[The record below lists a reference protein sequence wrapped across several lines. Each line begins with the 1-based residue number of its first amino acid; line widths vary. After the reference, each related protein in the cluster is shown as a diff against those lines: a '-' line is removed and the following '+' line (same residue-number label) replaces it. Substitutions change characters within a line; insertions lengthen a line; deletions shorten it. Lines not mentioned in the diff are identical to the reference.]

1 MAFSRERYSFEDG
14 DNQRG
19 RDQQKV
25 LTAIL
30 NKAMSPAILTNASAL
45 ISDVS
50 DSVQTN
56 MTQDEMAKFIKM
68 QLNDGASWNI
78 ESQAA
83 SGTGDTQVCY
93 SSGDQPLYV
102 MWPDE
107 AVVQSISAKMQEIL
121 SGN

>member
-1 MAFSRERYSFEDG
+1 M
-14 DNQRG
+14 
-19 RDQQKV
+19 
-25 LTAIL
+25 
-30 NKAMSPAILTNASAL
+30 TNASAL

>member
-1 MAFSRERYSFEDG
+1 
-14 DNQRG
+14 
-19 RDQQKV
+19 
-25 LTAIL
+25 
-30 NKAMSPAILTNASAL
+30 MSPAILTNASAL

-83 SGTGDTQVCY
+83 SGNGDTQACY

-107 AVVQSISAKMQEIL
+107 TAVQNAADQIKKLQEEK
-121 SGN
+121 